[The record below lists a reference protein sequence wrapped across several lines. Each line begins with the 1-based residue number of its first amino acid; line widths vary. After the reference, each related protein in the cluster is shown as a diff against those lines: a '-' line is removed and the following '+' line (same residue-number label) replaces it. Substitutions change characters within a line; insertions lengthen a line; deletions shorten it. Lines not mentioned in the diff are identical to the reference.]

1 MPRGGEASGLLCI
14 ASSIPS
20 QRLRDLEVHCA
31 RSEGSVNAKEL
42 RIKAPKPEELD
53 MSSTQVRS
61 ETVIETPR
69 ARTVDMKLEVVVIP
83 VSDVDRAKRF
93 YSNLG
98 WRLDAHFV
106 KGDAFRVVQ
115 FTPPGSSCSIHF
127 GTGITSAVPGSAQGL
142 YLVVPDIEA
151 ARAELVDR
159 GVDIGE
165 VFHRAVGEG
174 PLSGPD
180 PARRS
185 YHSYATF
192 SDPDGHSWL
201 LQEVTVRLPGR
212 VDADATTFTS
222 STELAAALRRAATA
236 YGEHE
241 KRQHDADWLLAPMRQ
256 AGWCSCCHNW
266 SMKSARATIARGK

>member
-1 MPRGGEASGLLCI
+1 
-14 ASSIPS
+14 
-20 QRLRDLEVHCA
+20 
-31 RSEGSVNAKEL
+31 
-42 RIKAPKPEELD
+42 

-61 ETVIETPR
+61 ETVIETPA
-69 ARTVDMKLEVVVIP
+69 ARTVDMRLEVVVIP

-93 YSNLG
+93 YGDLG
-98 WRLDAHFV
+98 WRLDADFV
-106 KGDAFRVVQ
+106 VDDGFRGVQ

-127 GTGITSAVPGSAQGL
+127 GTGITSAVPGSARGL

-192 SDPDGHSWL
+192 SDPDGNSWL

-212 VDADATTFTS
+212 VGADHTTFTS
-222 STELAAALRRAATA
+222 STELATALRRAATA
-236 YGEHE
+236 HGEHE
-241 KRQHDADWLLAPMRQ
+241 KRTGQHDADWPDWYAEYIVREQ
-256 AGWCSCCHNW
+256 AGKELPS
-266 SMKSARATIARGK
+266 